1 MVHYVRYDG
10 RLAAAATVLSTEVRP
25 TLPSAVDPILTG
37 VASHIG
43 NYADAVRV
51 PAAAELIYTS
61 GTPGLR
67 PDGTLPQDF
76 SEEAAQAWLNVEHAL
91 NQAGAALVDII
102 SVRQWLTDAANI
114 PAYAAVRKSV
124 IHHQPVFM
132 LGVIPGLVWPGMRV
146 EIDVIAVR
154 PSD

>member
-1 MVHYVRYDG
+1 
-10 RLAAAATVLSTEVRP
+10 
-25 TLPSAVDPILTG
+25 LPSAVDPILTG

-43 NYADAVRV
+43 TYADAV
-51 PAAAELIYTS
+51 
-61 GTPGLR
+61 
-67 PDGTLPQDF
+67 
-76 SEEAAQAWLNVEHAL
+76 QAWRNVEHAL

-102 SVRQWLTDAANI
+102 SVRQWLTDAADI

-146 EIDVIAVR
+146 EIEVIAVR
-154 PSD
+154 